1 MTVADRVDRSAVEK
15 EVTHWFFEDYLTTW
29 VNAGAKA
36 GDEDNSN
43 FISAYWGN
51 PLHVCS
57 DGVQE
62 YKLREEDVVAFLD
75 QMHKRLQKNGYRSTK
90 VLDRRVKVYNP
101 RGAGIEVI
109 WSRRRADESEIERI
123 AVHFEVSKL
132 QSTWR
137 VASIQS
143 THTTAET
150 LDDTWT
156 EIRPGVI

>member
-1 MTVADRVDRSAVEK
+1 MTLTSSIDRSAVEE
-15 EVTHWFFEDYLTTW
+15 EVTHWFFEEYLTTW
-29 VNAGAKA
+29 VNAGS
-36 GDEDNSN
+36 GVGEDDSS
-43 FISAYWGN
+43 FISRYWGH

-62 YKLREEDVVAFLD
+62 HKLDKEDVVAFLD
-75 QMHKRLQKNGYRSTK
+75 AMHKRLKSSGYKSTK

-109 WSRRRADESEIERI
+109 WSRRREDASEIERI

-132 QSTWR
+132 QGTWR

-143 THTTAET
+143 THTSAQT
-150 LDDTWT
+150 LDGAWREVTLG
-156 EIRPGVI
+156 EL